1 MMIKIAVVGSK
12 EFMENLLPIAHKL
25 EEIEID
31 PYIYLHPA
39 ESSEILKR
47 LKPCDAI
54 FFSGALPYYMAKEIR
69 EQLRI
74 PSTYLQQDETTVAS
88 SLLSIIYHQSIQ
100 PHKISIDLVDRSFI
114 TNVFHDIG
122 LKETPQVMDYENML
136 WSNDEIKS
144 IIDFHLAKYQSGEV
158 DLALTSI
165 HAVYDELQK
174 IGIPSERMI
183 DPTQSIIHGLKDAK
197 IKAELAKSH
206 SATVG
211 ACIISFIELQ
221 ESSLEKL
228 NVISKELRGSFKQV
242 DEMTFILYTTRG
254 DIESSTKTNTIDR
267 LFTNIE
273 GAVSIGFGY
282 GKTVNEAEQNA
293 KIAQGFAKNNPIE
306 RRFYILT
313 SDKELFGPF
322 PKEQRVQSLKNDNPE
337 LMKIAKETKLSPA
350 NLSKIIQF
358 SQSHP
363 SLKFTAAD
371 LSEYLQVTRR
381 STERLLKKLVDYRYA
396 NICGEEMPY
405 QQGRP
410 RAIYELNL
418 PLYSFQK
425 F

>member
-12 EFMENLLPIAHKL
+12 EFMETLLPIAHKL

-39 ESSEILKR
+39 ESSELLTR
-47 LKPCDAI
+47 LKPCDFI

-74 PSTYLQQDETTVAS
+74 PSTYLQQDETTVVS
-88 SLLSIIYHQSIQ
+88 SILSVMYHQRIQ

-122 LKETPQVMDYENML
+122 IKESPQVFDYEDML
-136 WSNDEIKS
+136 WSKEEINR
-144 IIDFHLAKYQSGEV
+144 IMDFHIAKYQSGEAH
-158 DLALTSI
+158 LALTSI

-211 ACIISFIELQ
+211 ACMI
-221 ESSLEKL
+221 SSLEL
-228 NVISKELRGSFKQV
+228 REGLFEQLDAISKELRGSFKKV

-254 DIESSTKTNTIDR
+254 DIESIIKTNMINH
-267 LFTNIE
+267 LFASIE
-273 GAVSIGFGY
+273 GTIAIGFGY
-282 GKTVNEAEQNA
+282 GKTVKEAEQNA
-293 KIAQGFAKNNPIE
+293 KIAQSFAKNNPIDHC
-306 RRFYILT
+306 FYILT

-381 STERLLKKLVDYRYA
+381 STERLLKKLVDYGYA
-396 NICGEEMPY
+396 HICGEEMPY

-410 RAIYELNL
+410 RAIYEMNL
-418 PLYSFQK
+418 PVSLSF
-425 F
+425 

>member
-12 EFMENLLPIAHKL
+12 EFMETLLPVAHKL

-39 ESSEILKR
+39 ESSELLKH
-47 LKPCDAI
+47 LKPCDFI

-88 SLLSIIYHQSIQ
+88 SILSVMYHQRIQ

-122 LKETPQVMDYENML
+122 IKESPQVLDYENML
-136 WSNDEIKS
+136 WSKDEINRVM
-144 IIDFHLAKYQSGEV
+144 DFHIAKYQSGETH
-158 DLALTSI
+158 LALTSI

-183 DPTQSIIHGLKDAK
+183 DPKQSIIHGLKDAK

-211 ACIISFIELQ
+211 ACMI
-221 ESSLEKL
+221 SSLKL
-228 NVISKELRGSFKQV
+228 REGLLEQLDVISKELRGSFKKV

-254 DIESSTKTNTIDR
+254 DIESIIKTNMINN
-267 LFTNIE
+267 LFASIE
-273 GAVSIGFGY
+273 GTIAIGFGY
-282 GKTVNEAEQNA
+282 GKTVKEAEQNA
-293 KIAQGFAKNNPIE
+293 KIAQSFAKNNPIDHC
-306 RRFYILT
+306 FYILT

-322 PKEQRVQSLKNDNPE
+322 PKEQRVQSLKNENPE

-381 STERLLKKLVDYRYA
+381 STERLLKKLVDYGYA
-396 NICGEEMPY
+396 HICGEEMPY

-410 RAIYELNL
+410 RAIYEMNL
-418 PLYSFQK
+418 PVSLSF
-425 F
+425 

>member
-39 ESSEILKR
+39 ESSELLKR

-69 EQLRI
+69 EQLPI
-74 PSTYLQQDETTVAS
+74 PSVYLQQDETTVAS

-136 WSNDEIKS
+136 WSNDEIKR

-221 ESSLEKL
+221 ESSLEQL

-254 DIESSTKTNTIDR
+254 DIELSIKTNTIDR
-267 LFTNIE
+267 LFMNIE

-293 KIAQGFAKNNPIE
+293 KIARGFAKNNPIE
-306 RRFYILT
+306 SCFYILT

-322 PKEQRVQSLKNDNPE
+322 PKEQRVQS
-337 LMKIAKETKLSPA
+337 
-350 NLSKIIQF
+350 
-358 SQSHP
+358 
-363 SLKFTAAD
+363 
-371 LSEYLQVTRR
+371 
-381 STERLLKKLVDYRYA
+381 
-396 NICGEEMPY
+396 
-405 QQGRP
+405 
-410 RAIYELNL
+410 
-418 PLYSFQK
+418 
-425 F
+425 

>member
-39 ESSEILKR
+39 ESSEILKH
-47 LKPCDAI
+47 LKPCDVI

>member
-12 EFMENLLPIAHKL
+12 EFIKNLLPIAHKL

-39 ESSEILKR
+39 ESSELLKR

-74 PSTYLQQDETTVAS
+74 PSTYLQQGETTVAS
-88 SLLSIIYHQSIQ
+88 SLLSIIYHQGIQ

-122 LKETPQVMDYENML
+122 IKENPQVLDYENML
-136 WSNDEIKS
+136 WSKDEIS
-144 IIDFHLAKYQSGEV
+144 RIIDFHVDKYQAGEA

-183 DPTQSIIHGLKDAK
+183 DPTQSIIQGLKDAK

-211 ACIISFIELQ
+211 ACMI
-221 ESSLEKL
+221 SSLELRKSL
-228 NVISKELRGSFKQV
+228 IEQLDVISKELRGSFKQV
-242 DEMTFILYTTRG
+242 DDMTFILYTTRG
-254 DIESSTKTNTIDR
+254 DIESIIKTNMIDNV
-267 LFTNIE
+267 FTSIE
-273 GAVSIGFGY
+273 GRIAIGFGY
-282 GKTVNEAEQNA
+282 GKTVKEAEQNA
-293 KIAQGFAKNNPIE
+293 KIAQGFAKNNPID
-306 RRFYILT
+306 RCFYILT

-322 PKEQRVQSLKNDNPE
+322 PKDQRVQSLRNDHPE
-337 LMKIAKETKLSPA
+337 LVKIAKETKLSPA

-381 STERLLKKLVDYRYA
+381 STERLLKKLVDYGYA
-396 NICGEEMPY
+396 HICGEEMPY

-410 RAIYELNL
+410 RAMYELNL
-418 PLYSFQK
+418 PLFLSF
-425 F
+425 

>member
-12 EFMENLLPIAHKL
+12 EFMETILPIAHKL

-39 ESSEILKR
+39 ESSELLKL
-47 LKPCDAI
+47 LKPCDVI

-88 SLLSIIYHQSIQ
+88 SILSIMYHQSIQ
-100 PHKISIDLVDRSFI
+100 PHNISIDLVDRSFI

-122 LKETPQVMDYENML
+122 IKESPQVLDYENML
-136 WSNDEIKS
+136 WSKDEINRVM
-144 IIDFHLAKYQSGEV
+144 DFHIAKYESGEAH
-158 DLALTSI
+158 LALTSI

-174 IGIPSERMI
+174 IGIPSERMV
-183 DPTQSIIHGLKDAK
+183 DPKQSIIHGLKDAK

-211 ACIISFIELQ
+211 ACMI
-221 ESSLEKL
+221 SSLEL
-228 NVISKELRGSFKQV
+228 REGLLEQLDVISKELRGSFKKV

-254 DIESSTKTNTIDR
+254 DIESIIKTNMINH
-267 LFTNIE
+267 LFASIE
-273 GAVSIGFGY
+273 GTIAIGFGY
-282 GKTVNEAEQNA
+282 GKTVKEAEQNA
-293 KIAQGFAKNNPIE
+293 KIAQSFAKNNPIDHC
-306 RRFYILT
+306 FYILT

-381 STERLLKKLVDYRYA
+381 STERLLKKLVDYGYA
-396 NICGEEMPY
+396 HICGEEMPY

-410 RAIYELNL
+410 RAIYEMNL
-418 PLYSFQK
+418 PVSLSF
-425 F
+425 

>member
-47 LKPCDAI
+47 LKPCDVI

-136 WSNDEIKS
+136 WSNDEIRS

>member
-12 EFMENLLPIAHKL
+12 EFMETLLPIAHKI

-39 ESSEILKR
+39 ESSELLKC
-47 LKPCDAI
+47 LKPCDVI

-74 PSTYLQQDETTVAS
+74 PSTYLQQDETTIAS
-88 SLLSIIYHQSIQ
+88 SILSVMYHQGIQ
-100 PHKISIDLVDRSFI
+100 PHQISIDLVDRSFI
-114 TNVFHDIG
+114 VNVFEDIG
-122 LKETPQVMDYENML
+122 IKESPQVFDYENML
-136 WSNDEIKS
+136 WSKDEINRV
-144 IIDFHLAKYQSGEV
+144 IDFHVAKYQSGEAH
-158 DLALTSI
+158 LALTSI

-183 DPTQSIIHGLKDAK
+183 DPKQSIIHGLKDAK
-197 IKAELAKSH
+197 IKAELARSH

-211 ACIISFIELQ
+211 ACIIS
-221 ESSLEKL
+221 SLELRDVLLEQL
-228 NVISKELRGSFKQV
+228 NVISKELRGSFKTI

-254 DIESSTKTNTIDR
+254 DIESIIKTNMINN
-267 LFTNIE
+267 LFSSIE
-273 GAVSIGFGY
+273 GTIAIGFGY
-282 GKTVNEAEQNA
+282 GKTVKEAEQNA
-293 KIAQGFAKNNPIE
+293 KIAQGFAKNNPIDHC
-306 RRFYILT
+306 FYILT

-381 STERLLKKLVDYRYA
+381 STERLLKKLVDYGYVH
-396 NICGEEMPY
+396 ICGEEMPY

-418 PLYSFQK
+418 PLSLSF
-425 F
+425 

>member
-47 LKPCDAI
+47 LKPCDVI

-122 LKETPQVMDYENML
+122 LKEMPQVMDYENML

-221 ESSLEKL
+221 ERLFEQL

-254 DIESSTKTNTIDR
+254 DIESSTKTNAIDR

-273 GAVSIGFGY
+273 GVVSIGFGY

>member
-1 MMIKIAVVGSK
+1 MIIKIAVVGSK
-12 EFMENLLPIAHKL
+12 DFMENLLPIAHKL

-47 LKPCDAI
+47 LKPCDVI

-114 TNVFHDIG
+114 INVFHDIG
-122 LKETPQVMDYENML
+122 IKENPQVLDYENML
-136 WSNDEIKS
+136 WSKDEIS
-144 IIDFHLAKYQSGEV
+144 RIIDFHVDKYQAGEA

-183 DPTQSIIHGLKDAK
+183 DPTQSIIQGLKDAK

-211 ACIISFIELQ
+211 ACMI
-221 ESSLEKL
+221 SSLELRKDL
-228 NVISKELRGSFKQV
+228 IEQLDVISKELRGSFKQV
-242 DEMTFILYTTRG
+242 DDMTFILYTTRG
-254 DIESSTKTNTIDR
+254 DIESIIKTNMIDNV
-267 LFTNIE
+267 FTSVE

-306 RRFYILT
+306 RCFYILT

>member
-12 EFMENLLPIAHKL
+12 EFMETLLPIAHKL

-39 ESSEILKR
+39 ESSELLTR
-47 LKPCDAI
+47 LKPCDFI

-74 PSTYLQQDETTVAS
+74 PSTYLQQDETTVVS
-88 SLLSIIYHQSIQ
+88 SILSVMYHQGIQ

-122 LKETPQVMDYENML
+122 IKESPQVFDYENML
-136 WSNDEIKS
+136 WSKDEINRVT
-144 IIDFHLAKYQSGEV
+144 DFHIAKYQSGEAH
-158 DLALTSI
+158 LALTSI

-183 DPTQSIIHGLKDAK
+183 DPKQSIIHGLKDAK

-211 ACIISFIELQ
+211 ACMI
-221 ESSLEKL
+221 SSLEL
-228 NVISKELRGSFKQV
+228 REDLLEQLDAISKALHGSFKKV

-254 DIESSTKTNTIDR
+254 DIESIIKTNMIHT
-267 LFTNIE
+267 LFASIE
-273 GAVSIGFGY
+273 GTIAIGFGY
-282 GKTVNEAEQNA
+282 GKTVKEAEQNA
-293 KIAQGFAKNNPIE
+293 KIAQSFAKNNPIDHC
-306 RRFYILT
+306 FYILT

-322 PKEQRVQSLKNDNPE
+322 PKEQRVQSLKNENPE

-358 SQSHP
+358 SQSHS

-381 STERLLKKLVDYRYA
+381 STERLLKKLVDYGYA
-396 NICGEEMPY
+396 HICGEEMPY

-418 PLYSFQK
+418 PLSLSF
-425 F
+425 

>member
-47 LKPCDAI
+47 LKPCDVI

-221 ESSLEKL
+221 ERLFEQL

-254 DIESSTKTNTIDR
+254 DIESSTKTNAIDR

-273 GAVSIGFGY
+273 GVVSIGFGY

-371 LSEYLQVTRR
+371 LS
-381 STERLLKKLVDYRYA
+381 
-396 NICGEEMPY
+396 
-405 QQGRP
+405 
-410 RAIYELNL
+410 
-418 PLYSFQK
+418 
-425 F
+425 

>member
-47 LKPCDAI
+47 LKPCDVI

-122 LKETPQVMDYENML
+122 LKEMPQVMDYENML
-136 WSNDEIKS
+136 WSNDEIKR
-144 IIDFHLAKYQSGEV
+144 IIDFHLAKYQSGEIDV
-158 DLALTSI
+158 ALTSI

>member
-12 EFMENLLPIAHKL
+12 EFMETLLPVAHKL

-39 ESSEILKR
+39 ESSELLKC
-47 LKPCDAI
+47 LKPCDFI

-88 SLLSIIYHQSIQ
+88 SILSVMYHQRIQ
-100 PHKISIDLVDRSFI
+100 PHNISIDLVDRSFI

-122 LKETPQVMDYENML
+122 IKESPQVFDYENML
-136 WSNDEIKS
+136 WSKDEIKRV
-144 IIDFHLAKYQSGEV
+144 IDFHVTKYQSGEAH
-158 DLALTSI
+158 LALTSI

-183 DPTQSIIHGLKDAK
+183 DPKQSIIHGLKDAK

-211 ACIISFIELQ
+211 ACMI
-221 ESSLEKL
+221 SSLEL
-228 NVISKELRGSFKQV
+228 REGLFEQLDVISKELRGSFKKV

-254 DIESSTKTNTIDR
+254 DIESIIKTNMINN
-267 LFTNIE
+267 LFASIE
-273 GAVSIGFGY
+273 GTIAIGFGY
-282 GKTVNEAEQNA
+282 GKTVKEAEQNA
-293 KIAQGFAKNNPIE
+293 KIAQSFAKNNPIDNC
-306 RRFYILT
+306 FYILT

-350 NLSKIIQF
+350 NLSKIVQF

-381 STERLLKKLVDYRYA
+381 STERLLKKLVDYGYA
-396 NICGEEMPY
+396 HICGEEMPY

-410 RAIYELNL
+410 RAIYEMNL
-418 PLYSFQK
+418 PVSLSF
-425 F
+425 

>member
-1 MMIKIAVVGSK
+1 MIIKIAVVGSK

-25 EEIEID
+25 EEIEIE

-39 ESSEILKR
+39 ESSEKLKR
-47 LKPCDAI
+47 LKPCDVI

-100 PHKISIDLVDRSFI
+100 PHKISIDLVDRTFI

-122 LKETPQVMDYENML
+122 LKEKPQVMDYENML
-136 WSNDEIKS
+136 WSKDEINRV
-144 IIDFHLAKYQSGEV
+144 IDFHVAKYQSGDS

-211 ACIISFIELQ
+211 ACIISFMERQ
-221 ESSLEKL
+221 ESSLEQL
-228 NVISKELRGSFKQV
+228 NVVSKELRGSFKQV

-254 DIESSTKTNTIDR
+254 DIESSIKTNMIDSVFMSIKGR
-267 LFTNIE
+267 I
-273 GAVSIGFGY
+273 AIGFGY
-282 GKTVNEAEQNA
+282 GKTVKEAEQNA
-293 KIAQGFAKNNPIE
+293 KIAQNFAKNNPIE
-306 RRFYILT
+306 HCFYILT
-313 SDKELFGPF
+313 SEKELFGPF
-322 PKEQRVQSLKNDNPE
+322 PEEQRVQSLKNANPE

-381 STERLLKKLVDYRYA
+381 STERLLKKLVDYGYA
-396 NICGEEMPY
+396 HICGEEMPY

-418 PLYSFQK
+418 PLFLSF
-425 F
+425 

>member
-12 EFMENLLPIAHKL
+12 EFMDNLFPIAQKL
-25 EEIEID
+25 EGIEID

-39 ESSEILKR
+39 ESSELLKC
-47 LKPCDAI
+47 LKPCDVI

-88 SLLSIIYHQSIQ
+88 SILSIMYHQSIQ
-100 PHKISIDLVDRSFI
+100 PHNISIDLVDRSFI

-122 LKETPQVMDYENML
+122 IKESPQVLDYENML
-136 WSNDEIKS
+136 WSKDEINRV
-144 IIDFHLAKYQSGEV
+144 IDFHVAKYQSGEAH
-158 DLALTSI
+158 LALTSI

-174 IGIPSERMI
+174 IGVPSERMI

-197 IKAELAKSH
+197 IKAELAKSY

-211 ACIISFIELQ
+211 ACIIS
-221 ESSLEKL
+221 SLEL
-228 NVISKELRGSFKQV
+228 RDGLLEQLDVISKELRGSFKTI

-254 DIESSTKTNTIDR
+254 DIESIIKTNTMNN
-267 LFTNIE
+267 LFASIE
-273 GAVSIGFGY
+273 GTIAIGFGY
-282 GKTVNEAEQNA
+282 GKTVKEAEQNA
-293 KIAQGFAKNNPIE
+293 KIAQSFAKNNPID
-306 RRFYILT
+306 RCFYILT
-313 SDKELFGPF
+313 SDKDLFGPF

-381 STERLLKKLVDYRYA
+381 STERLLKKLVDYGYA
-396 NICGEEMPY
+396 HICGEEMPY

-410 RAIYELNL
+410 RALYELNL
-418 PLYSFQK
+418 PLFLSF
-425 F
+425 

>member
-12 EFMENLLPIAHKL
+12 EFMETLLPIAHKL

-39 ESSEILKR
+39 ESSELLTR
-47 LKPCDAI
+47 LKPCDFI

-74 PSTYLQQDETTVAS
+74 PSTYLQQDETTVVS
-88 SLLSIIYHQSIQ
+88 SILSVMYHQGIQ

-122 LKETPQVMDYENML
+122 IKESPQVFDYENML
-136 WSNDEIKS
+136 WSKDEINRVT
-144 IIDFHLAKYQSGEV
+144 DFHIAKYQSGEAH
-158 DLALTSI
+158 LALTSI

-183 DPTQSIIHGLKDAK
+183 DPKQSIIHGLKDAK

-211 ACIISFIELQ
+211 ACMI
-221 ESSLEKL
+221 SSLEL
-228 NVISKELRGSFKQV
+228 REDLLEQLDAISKALHGSFKKV

-254 DIESSTKTNTIDR
+254 DIESIIKTNMINT
-267 LFTNIE
+267 LFASIE
-273 GAVSIGFGY
+273 GTIAIGFGY
-282 GKTVNEAEQNA
+282 GKTVKEAEQNA
-293 KIAQGFAKNNPIE
+293 KIAQSFAKNNPIDYC
-306 RRFYILT
+306 FYILT

-322 PKEQRVQSLKNDNPE
+322 PKEQRVQSLKNENPE

-381 STERLLKKLVDYRYA
+381 STERLLKKLVDYGYA
-396 NICGEEMPY
+396 HICGEEMPY

-410 RAIYELNL
+410 RAMYELNL
-418 PLYSFQK
+418 PLSLSF
-425 F
+425 

>member
-12 EFMENLLPIAHKL
+12 EFMETLLPVAHKL

-39 ESSEILKR
+39 ESSELLKC
-47 LKPCDAI
+47 LKPCDFI

-88 SLLSIIYHQSIQ
+88 SILSVMYHQGIQ

-122 LKETPQVMDYENML
+122 IKESPQVLDYENML
-136 WSNDEIKS
+136 WSKDEINRV
-144 IIDFHLAKYQSGEV
+144 IDFHVAKYQSGAAR
-158 DLALTSI
+158 LALTSI
-165 HAVYDELQK
+165 HTVYDELQK

-183 DPTQSIIHGLKDAK
+183 DPKQSIIHGLKDAK

-211 ACIISFIELQ
+211 ACMI
-221 ESSLEKL
+221 SSLEL
-228 NVISKELRGSFKQV
+228 REGLLEQLDVISKELRGSFKKI

-254 DIESSTKTNTIDR
+254 DIESIIKTNMINN
-267 LFTNIE
+267 LFTSIE
-273 GAVSIGFGY
+273 GTVAIGFGY
-282 GKTVNEAEQNA
+282 GKTVKEAEQNA
-293 KIAQGFAKNNPIE
+293 KIAQSFAKNNLIDHC
-306 RRFYILT
+306 FYILT

-381 STERLLKKLVDYRYA
+381 STERLLKKLVDYGYA
-396 NICGEEMPY
+396 HICGEEMPY

-410 RAIYELNL
+410 RAIYEMNL
-418 PLYSFQK
+418 PVSLSL
-425 F
+425 

>member
-47 LKPCDAI
+47 LKPCDVI

-363 SLKFTAAD
+363 ALKFTAAD

>member
-12 EFMENLLPIAHKL
+12 EFMETILPIAHKL

-39 ESSEILKR
+39 ESSELLKR
-47 LKPCDAI
+47 LKPCDVI

-88 SLLSIIYHQSIQ
+88 SILSIMYHQSIQ
-100 PHKISIDLVDRSFI
+100 PHNISIDLVDRSFI

-122 LKETPQVMDYENML
+122 IKESPQVLDYENML
-136 WSNDEIKS
+136 WSKDEINRV
-144 IIDFHLAKYQSGEV
+144 INFHVAKYQSGEAH
-158 DLALTSI
+158 LALTSI

-174 IGIPSERMI
+174 IGVPSERMI

-197 IKAELAKSH
+197 IKAELAKSY

-211 ACIISFIELQ
+211 ACIIS
-221 ESSLEKL
+221 SLEL
-228 NVISKELRGSFKQV
+228 RDGLLEQLDVISKELRGSFKTI

-254 DIESSTKTNTIDR
+254 DIESIIKTNTMNN
-267 LFTNIE
+267 LFASIE
-273 GAVSIGFGY
+273 GTIAIGFGY
-282 GKTVNEAEQNA
+282 GKTVKEAEQNA
-293 KIAQGFAKNNPIE
+293 KIAQGFAKNNPIDHC
-306 RRFYILT
+306 FYILT

-381 STERLLKKLVDYRYA
+381 STERLLKKLVDYGYA
-396 NICGEEMPY
+396 HICGEEMPY

-410 RAIYELNL
+410 RALYELNL
-418 PLYSFQK
+418 PLFLSF
-425 F
+425 

>member
-12 EFMENLLPIAHKL
+12 EFMETLLPIAHKL

-39 ESSEILKR
+39 ESSELLTR
-47 LKPCDAI
+47 LKPCDFI

-74 PSTYLQQDETTVAS
+74 PSTYLQQDETTVVS
-88 SLLSIIYHQSIQ
+88 SILSVMYHQRIQ

-122 LKETPQVMDYENML
+122 IKESPQVFDYENML
-136 WSNDEIKS
+136 WSKEEINR
-144 IIDFHLAKYQSGEV
+144 IMDFHIAKYQSGEAH
-158 DLALTSI
+158 LALTSI

-211 ACIISFIELQ
+211 ACMI
-221 ESSLEKL
+221 SSLEL
-228 NVISKELRGSFKQV
+228 REGLLEQLDAISKELRGSFKKV

-254 DIESSTKTNTIDR
+254 DIESIIKTNMINH
-267 LFTNIE
+267 LFASIE
-273 GAVSIGFGY
+273 GTIAIGFGY
-282 GKTVNEAEQNA
+282 GKTVKEAEQNA
-293 KIAQGFAKNNPIE
+293 KIAQSFAKNNPIDHC
-306 RRFYILT
+306 FYILT

-381 STERLLKKLVDYRYA
+381 STERLLKKLVDYGYA
-396 NICGEEMPY
+396 HICGEEMPY

-410 RAIYELNL
+410 RAIYEMNL
-418 PLYSFQK
+418 PVSLSF
-425 F
+425 

>member
-12 EFMENLLPIAHKL
+12 EFMENLFPIAHKL

-31 PYIYLHPA
+31 PYVYLNPA
-39 ESSEILKR
+39 ESSELLKR
-47 LKPCDAI
+47 LKPCDVI

-88 SLLSIIYHQSIQ
+88 SLLSVIYHQGIQ

-114 TNVFHDIG
+114 TNVCRDIG
-122 LKETPQVMDYENML
+122 IKEKPQVLDYENML
-136 WSNDEIKS
+136 WSKEEINRV
-144 IIDFHLAKYQSGEV
+144 IDFHVAKYQSGEAH
-158 DLALTSI
+158 LALTSI

-174 IGIPSERMI
+174 IGVPSERMI

-197 IKAELAKSH
+197 IKAELAKSY

-211 ACIISFIELQ
+211 ACIISSLELRT
-221 ESSLEKL
+221 SLLEKL
-228 NVISKELRGSFKQV
+228 DVISKELRGSFKKV

-254 DIESSTKTNTIDR
+254 DIESIIKTNMINN
-267 LFTNIE
+267 LFASIE
-273 GAVSIGFGY
+273 GTIAIGFGY
-282 GKTVNEAEQNA
+282 GKTVKEAEKNA
-293 KIAQGFAKNNPIE
+293 KIAQSFAKNNPID
-306 RRFYILT
+306 RCFYILT
-313 SDKELFGPF
+313 SDKDLFGPF

-381 STERLLKKLVDYRYA
+381 STERLLKKLVDYGYA
-396 NICGEEMPY
+396 HICGEEMPY

-410 RAIYELNL
+410 RALYELNL
-418 PLYSFQK
+418 PLFLSF
-425 F
+425 

>member
-12 EFMENLLPIAHKL
+12 EFMETLLPIAHKL

-39 ESSEILKR
+39 ESSELLTR
-47 LKPCDAI
+47 LKPCDFI

-74 PSTYLQQDETTVAS
+74 PSTYLQQDETTVVS
-88 SLLSIIYHQSIQ
+88 SILSVMYHQGIQ
-100 PHKISIDLVDRSFI
+100 PHKISIDLVDSSFI

-122 LKETPQVMDYENML
+122 IKESPQVFDYENML
-136 WSNDEIKS
+136 WSKDEINRVT
-144 IIDFHLAKYQSGEV
+144 DFHIAKYQSGEAH
-158 DLALTSI
+158 LALTSI

-183 DPTQSIIHGLKDAK
+183 DPKQSIIHGLKDAK

-211 ACIISFIELQ
+211 ACMI
-221 ESSLEKL
+221 SSLEL
-228 NVISKELRGSFKQV
+228 REDLLEQLDAISKALHGSFKKV

-254 DIESSTKTNTIDR
+254 DIESIIKTNMINT
-267 LFTNIE
+267 LFASIE
-273 GAVSIGFGY
+273 GTIAIGFGY
-282 GKTVNEAEQNA
+282 GKTVKEAEQNA
-293 KIAQGFAKNNPIE
+293 KIAQSFAKNNPIDHC
-306 RRFYILT
+306 FYILT

-322 PKEQRVQSLKNDNPE
+322 PKEQRVQSLKNENPE

-358 SQSHP
+358 SQSHS

-381 STERLLKKLVDYRYA
+381 STERLLKKLVDYGYA
-396 NICGEEMPY
+396 HICGEEMPY

-418 PLYSFQK
+418 PLSLSF
-425 F
+425 

>member
-12 EFMENLLPIAHKL
+12 EFMETLLPIAHKL

-39 ESSEILKR
+39 ESSELLTR
-47 LKPCDAI
+47 LKPCDFI

-74 PSTYLQQDETTVAS
+74 PSTYLQQDETTVVS
-88 SLLSIIYHQSIQ
+88 SILSVMYHQRIQ

-122 LKETPQVMDYENML
+122 IKESPQVFDYENML
-136 WSNDEIKS
+136 WSKDEINRV
-144 IIDFHLAKYQSGEV
+144 IDFHVAKYQSG
-158 DLALTSI
+158 DAHLALTSI

-183 DPTQSIIHGLKDAK
+183 DPKQSIIHGLKDAK

-211 ACIISFIELQ
+211 ACMI
-221 ESSLEKL
+221 SSLEL
-228 NVISKELRGSFKQV
+228 REGLLEQLDAISKELRGSFKKV

-254 DIESSTKTNTIDR
+254 DIESIIKTNMINH
-267 LFTNIE
+267 LFASIE
-273 GAVSIGFGY
+273 GTIAIGFGY
-282 GKTVNEAEQNA
+282 GKTVKEAEQNA
-293 KIAQGFAKNNPIE
+293 KIAQSFAKNNPIDHC
-306 RRFYILT
+306 FYILT

-363 SLKFTAAD
+363 SLNFTAAD

-381 STERLLKKLVDYRYA
+381 STERLLKKLVDYGYA
-396 NICGEEMPY
+396 HICGEEMPY

-410 RAIYELNL
+410 RAIYEMNL
-418 PLYSFQK
+418 PVSLSF
-425 F
+425 

>member
-12 EFMENLLPIAHKL
+12 EFMETLLPVAHKL

-39 ESSEILKR
+39 ESSELLKR
-47 LKPCDAI
+47 LKPCDVI

-88 SLLSIIYHQSIQ
+88 SILSVMYHQGIQ

-114 TNVFHDIG
+114 INVFQDIG
-122 LKETPQVMDYENML
+122 IKESPQVFDYENML
-136 WSNDEIKS
+136 WSKDEINRV
-144 IIDFHLAKYQSGEV
+144 IDFHVAKYQSGEAQ
-158 DLALTSI
+158 LALTSI

-174 IGIPSERMI
+174 IGIPSKRMI
-183 DPTQSIIHGLKDAK
+183 DPKQSIIHGLKDAK

-211 ACIISFIELQ
+211 ACMI
-221 ESSLEKL
+221 SSLEL
-228 NVISKELRGSFKQV
+228 REGLLEQLDVISKELRGSFKKI

-254 DIESSTKTNTIDR
+254 DIESIIKTNMINN
-267 LFTNIE
+267 LFASIE
-273 GAVSIGFGY
+273 GTIAIGFGY
-282 GKTVNEAEQNA
+282 GKTVKEAEQNA
-293 KIAQGFAKNNPIE
+293 KIAQGFAKNNPIDHC
-306 RRFYILT
+306 FYILT

-322 PKEQRVQSLKNDNPE
+322 PKEQRVQSLKNDNPA

-381 STERLLKKLVDYRYA
+381 STERLLKKLVEYGYA
-396 NICGEEMPY
+396 HICGEEMPY

-418 PLYSFQK
+418 PLSLSF
-425 F
+425 

>member
-47 LKPCDAI
+47 LKPCDVI

-100 PHKISIDLVDRSFI
+100 PHKISIDLVDCSFI

>member
-12 EFMENLLPIAHKL
+12 EFMETLLPIAHKL

-39 ESSEILKR
+39 ESSELLTR
-47 LKPCDAI
+47 LKPCDFI

-74 PSTYLQQDETTVAS
+74 PSTYLQQDETTVVS
-88 SLLSIIYHQSIQ
+88 SILSVMYHQRIQ

-122 LKETPQVMDYENML
+122 IKESPQVFDYENML
-136 WSNDEIKS
+136 WSKDEINRVT
-144 IIDFHLAKYQSGEV
+144 DFHKAKYQSGEV
-158 DLALTSI
+158 HLALTSI

-174 IGIPSERMI
+174 VGIPSKRMI
-183 DPTQSIIHGLKDAK
+183 DPKQSIIHGLKDAK

-211 ACIISFIELQ
+211 ACMI
-221 ESSLEKL
+221 SSLEL
-228 NVISKELRGSFKQV
+228 REGLLEQLDAISKALHGSFKKV

-254 DIESSTKTNTIDR
+254 DIESIIKTNMIHT
-267 LFTNIE
+267 LFASIE
-273 GAVSIGFGY
+273 GTIAIGFGY
-282 GKTVNEAEQNA
+282 GKTVKEAEQNA
-293 KIAQGFAKNNPIE
+293 KIAQSFAKNNPIDHC
-306 RRFYILT
+306 FYILT

-322 PKEQRVQSLKNDNPE
+322 PKEQRVQSLKNENPE

-381 STERLLKKLVDYRYA
+381 STERLLKKLVDYGYA
-396 NICGEEMPY
+396 HICGEEMPY

-418 PLYSFQK
+418 PLSLSF
-425 F
+425 

>member
-12 EFMENLLPIAHKL
+12 GFMETLLPIAHKL

-39 ESSEILKR
+39 ESSELLKR
-47 LKPCDAI
+47 LKPCDVI

-88 SLLSIIYHQSIQ
+88 SLLSVMYHQSIQ

-122 LKETPQVMDYENML
+122 IKESPQVLDYENML
-136 WSNDEIKS
+136 WSKDEINRV
-144 IIDFHLAKYQSGEV
+144 IDFHIAKYQSGAAH
-158 DLALTSI
+158 LALTSI

-174 IGIPSERMI
+174 IGVPSERMI
-183 DPTQSIIHGLKDAK
+183 DPTQSIIQGLKGAK

-211 ACIISFIELQ
+211 ACMI
-221 ESSLEKL
+221 SSLEIRKSL
-228 NVISKELRGSFKQV
+228 IEQLDVISKELRGSFKQV
-242 DEMTFILYTTRG
+242 DDMTFILYTTRG
-254 DIESSTKTNTIDR
+254 DIESIIKTNMIDNV
-267 LFTNIE
+267 FTSIE
-273 GAVSIGFGY
+273 GRIAIGFGY
-282 GKTVNEAEQNA
+282 GKTVKEAEQNA

-306 RRFYILT
+306 SRFYILT

-381 STERLLKKLVDYRYA
+381 STERLLKKLVDYGYA
-396 NICGEEMPY
+396 HICGEEMPY

-418 PLYSFQK
+418 PMYSFQK

>member
-39 ESSEILKR
+39 ESSELLKR
-47 LKPCDAI
+47 LKPCDFI
-54 FFSGALPYYMAKEIR
+54 FFSGDLPYYMAKEIR

-88 SLLSIIYHQSIQ
+88 SILSVMYHQRIQ

-122 LKETPQVMDYENML
+122 IKENPQVLDYENML
-136 WSNDEIKS
+136 WSKDEINRV
-144 IIDFHLAKYQSGEV
+144 IDFHVAKYQSG
-158 DLALTSI
+158 DAHLALTSI

-183 DPTQSIIHGLKDAK
+183 DPKQSIIHGLKDAK

-211 ACIISFIELQ
+211 ACMI
-221 ESSLEKL
+221 SSLEL
-228 NVISKELRGSFKQV
+228 REGLLEQLDAISKELRGSFKKV

-254 DIESSTKTNTIDR
+254 DIESIIKTNMINN
-267 LFTNIE
+267 LFASIE
-273 GAVSIGFGY
+273 GTIAIGFGY
-282 GKTVNEAEQNA
+282 GKTVKEAEQNA
-293 KIAQGFAKNNPIE
+293 KIAQSFAKNNPIDHC
-306 RRFYILT
+306 FYILT

-381 STERLLKKLVDYRYA
+381 STERLLKKLVDYGYA
-396 NICGEEMPY
+396 HICGEEMPY

-410 RAIYELNL
+410 RAIYEMNL
-418 PLYSFQK
+418 PVSLSF
-425 F
+425 

>member
-39 ESSEILKR
+39 ESSELLKR
-47 LKPCDAI
+47 LKPCDSI

-88 SLLSIIYHQSIQ
+88 SILSVMYHRGIH

-122 LKETPQVMDYENML
+122 IKENPQVLDYENML
-136 WSNDEIKS
+136 WSKEEINRVT
-144 IIDFHLAKYQSGEV
+144 DFHIAKYQAGEAH
-158 DLALTSI
+158 LALTSI

-183 DPTQSIIHGLKDAK
+183 DPKQSIIHGLKDAK

-211 ACIISFIELQ
+211 ACMIT
-221 ESSLEKL
+221 SLEL
-228 NVISKELRGSFKQV
+228 RQGLLEQLDVISKELRGSFKKV

-254 DIESSTKTNTIDR
+254 DIESIIKTNMINN
-267 LFTNIE
+267 LFASIE
-273 GAVSIGFGY
+273 GTIAIGFGY
-282 GKTVNEAEQNA
+282 GKTVKEAEQNA
-293 KIAQGFAKNNPIE
+293 KIAQSFAKNNPIDHC
-306 RRFYILT
+306 FYILT

-381 STERLLKKLVDYRYA
+381 STERLLKKLVDYGYA
-396 NICGEEMPY
+396 HICGEEMPY

-418 PLYSFQK
+418 PLSLSF
-425 F
+425 

>member
-12 EFMENLLPIAHKL
+12 EFMENLFPIAHKL

-39 ESSEILKR
+39 ESSELLKR

-88 SLLSIIYHQSIQ
+88 SLLSIIYHQGIQ
-100 PHKISIDLVDRSFI
+100 PHRISIDLVDCSFI

-122 LKETPQVMDYENML
+122 IKENPQVLDYENML
-136 WSNDEIKS
+136 WSKDEINK
-144 IIDFHLAKYQSGEV
+144 IIDFHVAKYQSGEAH
-158 DLALTSI
+158 LALTSI
-165 HAVYDELQK
+165 HTVYDELQA

-183 DPTQSIIHGLKDAK
+183 DPTQSIIQGLKDAK

-211 ACIISFIELQ
+211 ACMI
-221 ESSLEKL
+221 SSLELRKSL
-228 NVISKELRGSFKQV
+228 IEQLDVISKELRGSFKQV
-242 DEMTFILYTTRG
+242 DDMTFILYTTRG
-254 DIESSTKTNTIDR
+254 DIESIIKTNMIDNV
-267 LFTNIE
+267 FTSIE
-273 GAVSIGFGY
+273 GRIAIGFGY
-282 GKTVNEAEQNA
+282 GKTVKEAEQNA
-293 KIAQGFAKNNPIE
+293 KIAQGFAKNNPID
-306 RRFYILT
+306 RCFYILT

-322 PKEQRVQSLKNDNPE
+322 PKDQRVQSLRNDHPE
-337 LMKIAKETKLSPA
+337 LVKIAKETKLSPA

-381 STERLLKKLVDYRYA
+381 STERLLKKLVDYGYA
-396 NICGEEMPY
+396 HICGEEMPY

-410 RAIYELNL
+410 RAMYELNL
-418 PLYSFQK
+418 PLFLSF
-425 F
+425 

>member
-306 RRFYILT
+306 HRFYILT